1 MIAIS
6 AMTQINSA
14 TLSRKKKRNGS
25 FGAAAGSYC
34 WQQIAPVLTLQRLLK
49 HQCSR
54 RVLQMGLKHCACHD
68 IHFEYQYVGAIL
80 YIVRVGLCTHIG
92 GAPNRHPLESAT
104 RYQMYVNNCAQFR
117 MTSPLGTTLYIT
129 EGTCPKNCNSFLIS
143 SPCRVAS
150 SKSCSGA
157 AATPAAAAYQV
168 LHPENDCDALSDGV
182 ADGSAAMLDGGAG
195 GLYLRYAGGVQ
206 GKKHFL
212 KKLNTPQSPEYMIS
226 IHIQQY
232 GSHK

>member
-1 MIAIS
+1 M
-6 AMTQINSA
+6 
-14 TLSRKKKRNGS
+14 
-25 FGAAAGSYC
+25 
-34 WQQIAPVLTLQRLLK
+34 
-49 HQCSR
+49 
-54 RVLQMGLKHCACHD
+54 
-68 IHFEYQYVGAIL
+68 
-80 YIVRVGLCTHIG
+80 
-92 GAPNRHPLESAT
+92 
-104 RYQMYVNNCAQFR
+104 
-117 MTSPLGTTLYIT
+117 
-129 EGTCPKNCNSFLIS
+129 
-143 SPCRVAS
+143 AS

-232 GSHK
+232 GSHKYYFSIYYDRSLSLQ